1 MKLTNFQPTTT
12 AHALLARHLERHQ
25 YKKGVYQGA
34 APADSSRRGKSHF
47 RIERRY
53 NGDLAVVF
61 HHTDVLRAS
70 PDGTLTLRTGG
81 YHDSQT
87 TRAAFSHAV
96 LSFTPW
102 RMQLTTVTL
111 NGYRNPCLIGRGLSD
126 AVAFEEG
133 MTIAPDGTVNNF
145 GAQVSRYE
153 ADRQRRAAW
162 RKDPLIQEFR
172 ELLPLMFEAAK
183 SSASSETWRRIMPL
197 GFANIYNRL
206 EALQDKDS
214 WADLIMWMAHVAPD
228 LDAGRAWSALFD
240 QPATARMRLVTPVTS
255 A

>member
-1 MKLTNFQPTTT
+1 MKLTNVQPTTT
-12 AHALLARHLERHQ
+12 AHALLARHLEHHQ
-25 YKKGVYQGA
+25 YKKGTYEGA
-34 APADSSRRGKSHF
+34 APADKARRGKTHY

-53 NGDLAVVF
+53 NGDMVVVF
-61 HHTDVLRAS
+61 HYTDIIRAL
-70 PDGTLTLRTGG
+70 PDGTIILRTNG
-81 YHDSQT
+81 YNQSRL
-87 TRAAFSHAV
+87 TRVAFADAISA
-96 LSFTPW
+96 FTPW
-102 RMQLTTVTL
+102 HAYLTTVTN
-111 NGYRNPCLIGRGLSD
+111 NGYTNICLSGSGLD
-126 AVAFEEG
+126 KPVAFEEG
-133 MTIAPDGTVNNF
+133 MIIRPDGTIDNF
-145 GAQVSRYE
+145 GAKLYRYE
-153 ADRQRRAAW
+153 ANRAARKAW

-240 QPATARMRLVTPVTS
+240 QPATAHMRLITPVTS